1 MTLIQENKNVEK
13 ISLVKPTEARGGGG
27 GGGHI
32 LISFVVFLIFTS
44 PFSFSVF
51 ISYFSVSAFN
61 VLIFT
66 FPFFFSVEISL
77 LIFFFTLSSFF
88 SEFSIF
94 TDLFR
99 FTFQFLINYIMKTNT
114 KT

>member
-13 ISLVKPTEARGGGG
+13 ISLVKPTEARGGGRG

-51 ISYFSVSAFN
+51 IFYFSVSAFN

-66 FPFFFSVEISL
+66 F
-77 LIFFFTLSSFF
+77 IFFFGRDFAFYFF
-88 SEFSIF
+88 FV
-94 TDLFR
+94 L
-99 FTFQFLINYIMKTNT
+99 
-114 KT
+114 

>member
-13 ISLVKPTEARGGGG
+13 ISLVKPTEARGGGV
-27 GGGHI
+27 HI

-51 ISYFSVSAFN
+51 IFYFSVSAFN

-77 LIFFFTLSSFF
+77 LISF
-88 SEFSIF
+88 
-94 TDLFR
+94 L
-99 FTFQFLINYIMKTNT
+99 L
-114 KT
+114 